1 MKIIVLGAGVVGVST
16 AYYLAREGHQVTVI
30 DKNSSCAM
38 ECSYANGGQLSYSH
52 IKTWAQD
59 LQFSSV
65 LKSFF
70 SHETNI
76 SLKNL
81 DSKTLGWFYNFCKN
95 SSNKK
100 AIENSKKIYEIA
112 ILSSRLMDEI
122 LREESELSLRSLE
135 AGIAFNY
142 SKKGI
147 LHFYRN
153 QKKFDSEI
161 ISVQKAN
168 FIGNRPLIMNAS
180 QCVEHEPNL
189 IKLLDQKKLAGGIL
203 FSDDASGDAYKFTD
217 VLVKI
222 CRQKYGVDFK
232 FGVEVKNLLTNHQ
245 KITGINTLE
254 GVFTADAYVYAM
266 GYAGDKLLSGIKVNS
281 KIQPIRG
288 YSISTNCSQM
298 FIAPTNSITDAEN
311 KIVYSRIGDI
321 FRAAGIIEIGI
332 RNKLDKNH
340 LNFLRD
346 QMVSSFANCG
356 DVENLL
362 QWSGIRPYRPN
373 SIPLITHISRL
384 QNLYLNTGHG
394 SLGWTLALASG
405 KILNDL
411 ILNKLPLS
419 FEFLAHENTEFSA

>member
-1 MKIIVLGAGVVGVST
+1 MKIIVLGAGVIGVST
-16 AYYLAREGHQVTVI
+16 AYYLAREGHQVIVI
-30 DKNSSCAM
+30 DKNPSSAM
-38 ECSYANGGQLSYSH
+38 ECSFANGAQLSYSH
-52 IKTWAQD
+52 TKTWAQD
-59 LQFSSV
+59 LAISNV
-65 LKSFF
+65 VKSFF
-70 SHETNI
+70 SHESNI

-95 SSNKK
+95 SNSKK
-100 AIENSKKIYEIA
+100 ALENSKKIYEIA
-112 ILSSRLMDEI
+112 ILSSKLMDEI
-122 LREESELSLRSLE
+122 LREENELSLRSFDN
-135 AGIAFNY
+135 GIAFNY

-161 ISVQKAN
+161 VSVQKNN
-168 FIGNRPLIMNAS
+168 FIGNRPIIMNPQ

-203 FSDDASGDAYKFTD
+203 FTDDASGDAYKFTET
-217 VLVKI
+217 LVKI

-232 FGVEVKNLLTNHQ
+232 FGVEVKNLLTNHT
-245 KITGINTLE
+245 KITGINTAE
-254 GVFTADAYVYAM
+254 EVFTADAYVYAM
-266 GYAGDKLLSGIKVNS
+266 GYSGEKLLSGIKVNS

-311 KIVYSRIGDI
+311 KIVYSRIGEV
-321 FRAAGIIEIGI
+321 FRGAGIIEIGM

-340 LNFLRD
+340 LNFLRE
-346 QMVSSFANCG
+346 QMVASFANCG
-356 DVENLL
+356 DVENLV
-362 QWSGIRPYRPN
+362 QWSGVRPYRPN
-373 SIPLITHISRL
+373 SIPLICHISRL

-419 FEFLAHENTEFSA
+419 LEFLSQENTEFSS